1 MAAGVSAAA
10 CGGHGTAPGGGVHPV
25 ASPGAAQI
33 DRTTPL
39 PDPLPAVAAQVNG
52 QAIPTPFV
60 SVLANQLLKSDD
72 DVEHRN
78 YAYRRALQELI
89 DRELLVEEALARGL
103 SADNERVQQIY
114 NESRLH
120 YKNED
125 AWAAYLANEGL
136 TRDALRTQI
145 RAQLTAQTLVEQE
158 TSRVPSDVSEAE
170 ARALYDANPSLFQ
183 SGETLRVSQ
192 ILVRVPPGT
201 TPGREAVLRA
211 RAEGILARLH
221 KGEDFGKLAK
231 ALSEDKASA
240 DKGGELAP
248 LGRGQS
254 DPAFEKAAFALKVG
268 EVSGVVATRF
278 GFHLIKLLGRTASE
292 RKPYDAIEK
301 RVKEYVL
308 LKRRQQRIVDLLA
321 ELRGKAKIETHL

>member
-1 MAAGVSAAA
+1 VVAGVSAAA
-10 CGGHGTAPGGGVHPV
+10 CGGHGAAPGGGAHPL
-25 ASPGAAQI
+25 ASPGAAQEI

-60 SVLANQLLKSDD
+60 SVLANQLLKNDD

-78 YAYRRALQELI
+78 YAYRRALQQLI

-145 RAQLTAQTLVEQE
+145 RAQLTAQALVEQE
-158 TSRVPSDVSEAE
+158 TSRVPADVSDAE
-170 ARALYDANPSLFQ
+170 AKAFYDANPSLFK
-183 SGETLRVSQ
+183 SGETLRVSH

-211 RAEGILARLH
+211 RAEGILARLR

-231 ALSEDKASA
+231 ELSEDKASA
-240 DKGGELAP
+240 DKGGELAAF
-248 LGRGQS
+248 GRGQS
-254 DPAFEKAAFALKVG
+254 DPAFEKAAFALKTG
-268 EVSGVVATRF
+268 EFSGVVATRV
-278 GFHLIKLLGRTASE
+278 GFHVIKLLGRTASE
-292 RKPYDAIEK
+292 RKPYDVIE
-301 RVKEYVL
+301 
-308 LKRRQQRIVDLLA
+308 KRRQQRIVDLLA
-321 ELRGKAKIETHL
+321 ELRAKAKIETHL